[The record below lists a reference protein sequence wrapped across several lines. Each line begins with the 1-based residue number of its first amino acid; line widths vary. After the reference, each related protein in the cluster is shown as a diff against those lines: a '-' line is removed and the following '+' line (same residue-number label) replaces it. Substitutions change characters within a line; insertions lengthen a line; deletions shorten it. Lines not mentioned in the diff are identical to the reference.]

1 MVWSPKRFAVSG
13 PDLERLR
20 EKLVDHMKGQLREK
34 RVHPSDPKQKPDTY
48 EGYLS
53 FARSQRF
60 PTDAEAIHFAN
71 KMWKESHVH
80 VSSDIP
86 EGQ

>member
-1 MVWSPKRFAVSG
+1 M
-13 PDLERLR
+13 DYLTERM
-20 EKLVDHMKGQLREK
+20 KVVDYMHGQLRQK
-34 RVHPSDPKQKPDTY
+34 RVHPKDTSQKPDTY
-48 EGYLS
+48 EGYLR

-71 KMWKESHVH
+71 KMWKESNVH